1 MAVETKIGSDQ
12 MDFQKSENKIAGNF
26 YAGTADPTDTTRLNY
41 DGHFYATKIYNAVFN
56 DLAEFMTKD
65 PDYDEAEP
73 GMVLTQ
79 GENGVRASNK
89 RADKAV
95 IGVYS
100 DTFGYAFGAKNE
112 ENKYPV
118 GISGIVWVWVKE
130 PLEIGD
136 SLVSYIDGFATLAKK
151 EELCRVDLI
160 IGKVLKSKT
169 SSEPERIKT
178 LIC

>member
-1 MAVETKIGSDQ
+1 MAVKTRLSQDQ
-12 MDFQKSENKIAGNF
+12 IDFQRTGQKKAGFF
-26 YAGTADPTDTTRLNY
+26 YSGTTDPTDTTRENF
-41 DGHFYATKIYNAVFN
+41 DGHFYATKIFNAVFG
-56 DLAEFMTKD
+56 DLAEFMARG
-65 PDYDEAEP
+65 PDCEAEP

-79 GENGVRASNK
+79 GEDGVRASNK

-95 IGVYS
+95 VGIYS
-100 DTFGYAFGAKNE
+100 DTFGFALGAEDK

-118 GISGIVWVWVKE
+118 GISGIVWVWVRE

-136 SLVSYIDGFATLAKK
+136 SLVSCVDGFAALAKK

-169 SSEPERIKT
+169 NSEPERIRT